1 MRTFVVFLGLLGFAL
16 ATVEIILE
24 EEDGSLYEVNAE
36 DNIAEKAAPWWEQQE
51 ELAKRRCQ
59 SSCTMHSKGV
69 KEPQITLCDDTNVS
83 LRFLHTHTASATT
96 TFQESFRKPILSLS
110 VSIKVMVHIISANEV
125 YSVEV
130 VAKLR
135 WWDGST
141 IMVVVV
147 LRHYYAKQRQ
157 MSGVESLF
165 FCAFVYLRRESAVFQ
180 QSGSFSISSLKIRS
194 SKSKQNRLGP
204 KTSARISVA

>member
-51 ELAKRRCQ
+51 ELAKRRYQ

-83 LRFLHTHTASATT
+83 LRFLHTQRARRLHFKKAL
-96 TFQESFRKPILSLS
+96 ESPF
-110 VSIKVMVHIISANEV
+110 
-125 YSVEV
+125 
-130 VAKLR
+130 
-135 WWDGST
+135 
-141 IMVVVV
+141 
-147 LRHYYAKQRQ
+147 
-157 MSGVESLF
+157 
-165 FCAFVYLRRESAVFQ
+165 
-180 QSGSFSISSLKIRS
+180 
-194 SKSKQNRLGP
+194 
-204 KTSARISVA
+204 